1 MPLNIGILAAFAA
14 MICWGFGDFFI
25 QRATRRIGSVESLFF
40 IGLTGSIFLL
50 PFVWN
55 DIPALLSSTSDLL
68 LLLFLGILTFIV
80 AMFNF
85 EGLKVGKLSVIDVL
99 LEIELPITVVLG
111 VALLGE
117 SLSLLQIGFIGL
129 IFGGSLL
136 IAANSLSWPHLSST
150 LKKGHQSIWHSFHSF
165 SLSHWSL
172 SLEKGVA
179 FAVLGA
185 FGMGI
190 LNFLTGVA
198 AKGISPI
205 MAIWAPSVIF
215 AFISFAIIL
224 SREGF
229 GALWSNAVRYKELV
243 AAESVFDTAAWV
255 FFAIALYYGSISITT
270 AITESYPAI
279 ALTLGL
285 WFNKEKIAHH
295 QFAGAGLAL
304 LSSVALG
311 FWV

>member
-14 MICWGFGDFFI
+14 MVCWGFGDFFI
-25 QRATRRIGSVESLFF
+25 QRTTRRIGSVESLFF

-55 DIPALLSSTSDLL
+55 DIPTLLSSTSDLL

-80 AMFNF
+80 AMLNF

-111 VALLGE
+111 VFLLGE
-117 SLSLLQIGFIGL
+117 NLSFLQIGFIGL
-129 IFGGSLL
+129 IFGGSIL
-136 IAANSLSWPHLSST
+136 IAASSLSWPRLSTT
-150 LKKGHQSIWHSFHSF
+150 LKKGHQSIWHAQSH
-165 SLSHWSL
+165 SLSNWSL
-172 SLEKGVA
+172 TLEKGVL

-229 GALWSNAVRYKELV
+229 RALWSNAVRYKELV